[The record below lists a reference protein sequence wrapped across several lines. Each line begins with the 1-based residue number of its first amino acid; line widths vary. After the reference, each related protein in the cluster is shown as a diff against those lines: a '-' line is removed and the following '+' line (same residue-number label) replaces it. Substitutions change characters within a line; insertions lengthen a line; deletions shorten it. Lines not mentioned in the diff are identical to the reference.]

1 VSGVAPGPERG
12 SPGDRLLRWA
22 ARVPVPARRPGA
34 GRPSFVRLAAVLI
47 LASLLVGEVVA
58 VLLLT

>member
-1 VSGVAPGPERG
+1 
-12 SPGDRLLRWA
+12 
-22 ARVPVPARRPGA
+22 VPVPARRPGA